1 MHKNTNN
8 TNKTP
13 EVKDNGLA
21 VSPTQ
26 TIPEPPDAKPPKPW
40 WRKRKTMYITG
51 AFAVAVIC
59 GLVIFGLTKKNQDTY
74 RDTDFTYSDEGE
86 RQISDSEAVKAG
98 KQLSGGKCEG
108 SGPVKLASSP
118 MKQEDIAMII
128 PYGLVVDGHV
138 TPIDHQYFSPA
149 VFRSAPD
156 TYEVRALADGR
167 ITEIS
172 HRGESVGNK
181 GKASNDYRFVFAH
194 SCTFLTY
201 FDLVTGLAPDIKA
214 EYDKAA
220 RTSGSSSYA
229 SLDIPVKAGQLV
241 GYIGGQTLDFA
252 VWDTEKPLSGFV
264 TPSLYKG
271 EAWKLYTADPLDYY
285 TDEVKQLILSKYLR
299 TDSGK
304 SGRIDWD
311 IDGKLIGNW
320 FAEGTNGYEGDRG
333 QGDGRYWRGHLSVA
347 PNHLDPN
354 FYVASFGTFAVSGDG
369 EQFFIKPGQ
378 PDPKDVDVSAGLV
391 KYDLVQGS
399 YLADGKM
406 WDGMSGAKDPK
417 VSISGSG
424 AKGCALF
431 QMLEN
436 RKLRAEPFPGKT
448 CAAVTGF
455 TAAAKTYVR

>member
-1 MHKNTNN
+1 MHKNTND
-8 TNKTP
+8 TNEELGAGNSP
-13 EVKDNGLA
+13 A
-21 VSPTQ
+21 AAPTQ
-26 TIPEPPDAKPPKPW
+26 TAPEPPDAKPPKPW

-51 AFAVAVIC
+51 AFVVVIVC
-59 GLVIFGLTKKNQDTY
+59 GMVIFGLVKNDRDSY
-74 RDTDFTYSDEGE
+74 RDTDFTYSDQGE

-98 KQLSGGKCEG
+98 KQLAGGKCEG
-108 SGPVKLASSP
+108 SGPVKLSSSP
-118 MKQEDIAMII
+118 MKSEDIAMII

-149 VFRSAPD
+149 VFNSAPN

-172 HRGESVGNK
+172 HRGETVGNK

-214 EYDKAA
+214 EYDK
-220 RTSGSSSYA
+220 TVKTNGSSSYA
-229 SLDIPVKAGQLV
+229 QLDIKVKAGQLV

-252 VWDTEKPLSGFV
+252 VWDTEKPLSGFI
-264 TPSLYKG
+264 TPSLYDG
-271 EAWKLYTADPLDYY
+271 ERWKLYTADPLEYY
-285 TDEVKQLILSKYLR
+285 TDDVKQLVLSKYLR
-299 TDSGK
+299 SGVGK

-311 IDGKLIGNW
+311 VDGKLIGNW

-347 PNHLDPN
+347 PDHLDPG
-354 FYVASFGTFAVSGDG
+354 FYVASFGTFAVSSDG
-369 EQFFIKPGQ
+369 EQFFIKSAQ
-378 PDPKDVDVSAGLV
+378 PDPKDVEIATGLV
-391 KYDLVQGS
+391 KYELVQGS
-399 YLADGKM
+399 YMAGGKM
-406 WDGMSGAKDPK
+406 WDRKSTAKDIK
-417 VSISGSG
+417 ISVNGLG
-424 AKGCALF
+424 AKGCVLF
-431 QMLEN
+431 QLLEN
-436 RKLRAEPFPGKT
+436 RKLRAEPFPGKA